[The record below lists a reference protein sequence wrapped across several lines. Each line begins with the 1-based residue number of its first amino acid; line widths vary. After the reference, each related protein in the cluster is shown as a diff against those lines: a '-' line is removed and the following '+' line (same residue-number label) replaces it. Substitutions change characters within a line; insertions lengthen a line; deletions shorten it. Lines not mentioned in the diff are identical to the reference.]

1 VTEDWV
7 GEPPPTLASLEGKPV
22 VLFLWYEGCGD
33 CKAQAASL
41 GRVLEKHK
49 GSDLR
54 CVAITRYYEDPPA
67 RPAEKARI
75 DSVWTAVY
83 AGVGAIPRVIST
95 VSMITYGVSSTPTFV
110 FIDRKGIVRRYAPTR
125 LTENELERSIAA
137 ITR

>member
-1 VTEDWV
+1 
-7 GEPPPTLASLEGKPV
+7 
-22 VLFLWYEGCGD
+22 LFLWYEGCGD

-54 CVAITRYYEDPPA
+54 CVAITRYYDEPPA

-83 AGVGAIPRVIST
+83 AGVGAVPRVIST
-95 VSMITYGVSSTPTFV
+95 ASMITYGVSSTPTFV